1 MKDKRANCHSKY
13 PEYLFNLNYMSIQM
27 TSRSLNNP
35 VSNVC
40 CHNRQ
45 KYQGSVTRGRVAE
58 VLITPTE
65 CLNCDPVTP
74 ENDGH
79 NNIIFVCYKYAYL
92 VSVIQSL
99 WLIFLSPG
107 VWQPHSIARINKN
120 FWNRQQK
127 KWGDWG
133 ILGMWEK
140 ALIIIDSPHLGH
152 FMFSHFDRLE
162 CWSGDNQQ

>member
-1 MKDKRANCHSKY
+1 
-13 PEYLFNLNYMSIQM
+13 M
-27 TSRSLNNP
+27 TSTVSNNP
-35 VSNVC
+35 VSSIN

-45 KYQGSVTRGRVAE
+45 KYHGSVTRGRVAE

-74 ENDGH
+74 ENDEL
-79 NNIIFVCYKYAYL
+79 NNKIFVRHKYAYL
-92 VSVIQSL
+92 VSAIQSL

-107 VWQPHSIARINKN
+107 VWQPHSIARKYKD
-120 FWNRQQK
+120 FRNRQQK

-162 CWSGDNQQ
+162 CWSSDNQQ